1 MLSSAFV
8 GKNLSLNRAR
18 YNLSD
23 FLLTIFL
30 YTSIVLPSGDILGL
44 NVKIIFLLLFIFS
57 LFKNDKVIS
66 SIIFSLLPIVLFLLL
81 EILYAYFSIKFDS
94 SYILTQSKDILVFF
108 IVFYILRSYAL
119 HTDGF
124 NFLIEKIVN
133 AIFVVGVIKFLIL
146 FYSFLTGLPV
156 SFIVKTIGEF
166 FNVSIM
172 SFDVDNSS
180 LSRINFT
187 SDSLI
192 AIVIFYLISK
202 FFKNHNNRIDILKII
217 IILFSALITM
227 SRFQWL
233 ACVISIL
240 LAMLINLKSVR
251 SFFALLMFV
260 GVSIFSL
267 SLNSVQELI
276 STRFDSRLVDASDL
290 ERIVQKQKI
299 IEHIDSA
306 TFFGNGIGYYIPE
319 LIRSDIA
326 KYSYELQLPA
336 LVMQVG
342 VIGTTVIMLFILLP
356 LLKSM
361 KGMSNMSL
369 ISLGIIVFIWLYGAM
384 FNPILFSSSAGAAMV
399 AIYSI
404 SKVSWM
410 RS

>member
-1 MLSSAFV
+1 MLSSAFM
-8 GKNLSLNRAR
+8 GNKLSLNRAR

-30 YTSIVLPSGDILGL
+30 YASIVLPSGDILGI
-44 NVKIIFLLLFIFS
+44 NVKIIFLLFFIFS
-57 LFKNDKVIS
+57 LFNNDKVIS
-66 SIIFSLLPIVLFLLL
+66 SIIFSLLPVILFLLL
-81 EILYAYFSIKFDS
+81 ETLYAYFSIKFDS
-94 SYILTQSKDILVFF
+94 SYIFTQSKDILVFF
-108 IVFYILRSYAL
+108 LIFYILRSYAL
-119 HTDGF
+119 YTDGF

-133 AIFVVGVIKFLIL
+133 AIFVVGLIKFFII
-146 FYSFLTGLPV
+146 FYSFLTGLSV
-156 SFIVKTIGEF
+156 SLMVKAIGEF

-192 AIVIFYLISK
+192 AIVVFYLISK
-202 FFKNHNNRIDILKII
+202 FFKNYNNRIDILKII
-217 IILFSALITM
+217 TILFSALITM
-227 SRFQWL
+227 SRFQWF
-233 ACVISIL
+233 ACIISIL

-306 TFFGNGIGYYIPE
+306 PFFGNGIGYYIPE

-336 LVMQVG
+336 LIMQVG
-342 VIGTTVIMLFILLP
+342 VIGTTVIMLFILIP

-361 KGMSNMSL
+361 KGMSNIFL
-369 ISLGIIVFIWLYGAM
+369 ISLGFIIFIWLYGAM